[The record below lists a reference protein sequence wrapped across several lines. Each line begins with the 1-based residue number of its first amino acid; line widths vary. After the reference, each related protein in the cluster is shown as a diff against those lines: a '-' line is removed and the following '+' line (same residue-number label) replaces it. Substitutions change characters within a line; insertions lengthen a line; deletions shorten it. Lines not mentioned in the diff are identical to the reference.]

1 MFTWNKENIKRLKS
15 LWEIGNTICRRMNAS
30 VIAKE
35 LGTSKNSVLGKAFRL
50 NLKKKQ
56 ESRRTSYDSFY
67 RGSSRRKVVRKTHQ
81 DNNNK
86 SAKKGG
92 TKSKFKHSETMKKF
106 WAKNKGNYSSREN
119 PKATKNDI
127 RGLRRGVRLLN
138 KLNTIEKTID
148 SKDYVMPTYRY
159 GFIKYES
166 FTPRNSNR
174 LKYRMLIPKEVYIK
188 WTQNKRQE
196 EKNKMFDTKVQV
208 VYTIRR
214 LEKEHIDDVKAKYDK
229 YFETRNY

>member
-1 MFTWNKENIKRLKS
+1 M
-15 LWEIGNTICRRMNAS
+15 EI
-30 VIAKE
+30 
-35 LGTSKNSVLGKAFRL
+35 
-50 NLKKKQ
+50 
-56 ESRRTSYDSFY
+56 FY
-67 RGSSRRKVVRKTHQ
+67 HFIHQ
-81 DNNNK
+81 
-86 SAKKGG
+86 SEPRKKGG
-92 TKSKFKHSETMKKF
+92 MKGRFKKSEALKKF
-106 WAKNKGNYSSREN
+106 WTKNRDKYSAKEN
-119 PKATKNDI
+119 PKATKNEI

-196 EKNKMFDTKVQV
+196 EKNKMFDTKAQL

-229 YFETRNY
+229 YFETNTYNERVR